1 VLLSGVWSIDTL
13 AVRRQRS
20 SSTTVFGELENPV
33 RILVKVAAVAAAATA
48 AVMVAAPAANADI
61 DLNVGSLA
69 NVHANGVIA
78 VGVLENQIIGF
89 SDPLDGIFG

>member
-1 VLLSGVWSIDTL
+1 M
-13 AVRRQRS
+13 
-20 SSTTVFGELENPV
+20 

>member
-1 VLLSGVWSIDTL
+1 M
-13 AVRRQRS
+13 
-20 SSTTVFGELENPV
+20 
-33 RILVKVAAVAAAATA
+33 RILVKVAAVAAATA
-48 AVMVAAPAANADI
+48 AVMVAVMVAAPAANADI
-61 DLNVGSLA
+61 DIDLTVGSLA